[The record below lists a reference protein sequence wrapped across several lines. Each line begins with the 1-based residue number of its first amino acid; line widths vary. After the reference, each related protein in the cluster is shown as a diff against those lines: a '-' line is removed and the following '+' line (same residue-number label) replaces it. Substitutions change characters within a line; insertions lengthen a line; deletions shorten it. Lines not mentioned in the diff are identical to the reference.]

1 MDRIRALIV
10 LALTLNDSDPIKS
23 SIEDELI
30 RLEGFARYD
39 CCLEQGE
46 MRERQDNSLVE
57 IGFNEGGRTANQSF
71 ADGLCMGTVV
81 L

>member
-1 MDRIRALIV
+1 MDRIRALIA
-10 LALTLNDSDPIKS
+10 LALTLNDSDPLKVS
-23 SIEDELI
+23 VEDELI

-46 MRERQDNSLVE
+46 MRDFAQNSFAQ
-57 IGFNEGGRTANQSF
+57 IGFDEGGRTADQSF